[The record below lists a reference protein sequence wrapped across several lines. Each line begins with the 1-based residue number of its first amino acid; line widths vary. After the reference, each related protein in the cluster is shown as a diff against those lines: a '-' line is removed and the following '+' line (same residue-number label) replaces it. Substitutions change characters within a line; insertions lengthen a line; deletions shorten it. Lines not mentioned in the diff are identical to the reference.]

1 MKSVKLIIA
10 MSLLISHLF
19 TGVSQA
25 MTKPFNP
32 AGSSDTVAAKLLAED
47 VHACHHNMTAKTAID
62 KSAHDCC
69 DSQST
74 QNACPMCGEDCV
86 CATGCHHVLSQNML
100 SVSQS
105 SWQVLSLAVATAD
118 TYTVSIRP
126 IFLPQED
133 IPPKG

>member
-10 MSLLISHLF
+10 MLLLVSHLF

-25 MTKPFNP
+25 MTESFNP
-32 AGSSDTVAAKLLAED
+32 AGSTNTVEVKLLAED
-47 VHACHHNMTAKTAID
+47 VHACHHNMAAKTAID

-69 DSQST
+69 DSQNM
-74 QNACPMCGEDCV
+74 QNTCPMCGEDCV
-86 CATGCHHVLSQNML
+86 CTTGCHHVLSQNML

-105 SWQVLSLAVATAD
+105 SWQVLSLALGTAD

-126 IFLPQED
+126 IFLSQED